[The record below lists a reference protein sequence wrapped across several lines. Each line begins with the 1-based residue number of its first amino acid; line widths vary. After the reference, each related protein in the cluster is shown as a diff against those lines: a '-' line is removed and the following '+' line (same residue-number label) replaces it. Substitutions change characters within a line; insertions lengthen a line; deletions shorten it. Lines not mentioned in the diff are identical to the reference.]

1 MKKNYILINL
11 LSLFFLVA
19 GSQVEAQDTL
29 TVDSNNGA
37 RGVLND
43 LINNDTTATGE
54 RATDVY
60 RLKRGQTYVLSGSLE
75 NVGGYHL
82 NIVAEE
88 GDGPRPRIV
97 PGVIDGGESDRPFR
111 ARGDLTLKGLYITGR
126 DQAGT
131 LNPRRRIIR
140 LSADDIRVVVDDCH
154 LDEDGQAAFRTDD
167 SGIKLYLTN
176 SIISNIGQPRNTLN
190 GRVLDDRGENLDTVI
205 YENNTFYNI
214 SHNLCND
221 RGGWIKY
228 AKINQNTIV
237 HVGNR
242 LFDFDETQTGI
253 FTNNLVINAGYLGN
267 ASSASSEGEDDAFLL
282 KFDTLSEQSISEL
295 PGVEQTFTYANNN
308 IYLDSAII
316 ESYPTLEEINAGTYP
331 EADSTVRPN
340 GILSVSAALFAGEQ
354 QVASNITEFV
364 SFSNGPP
371 LDDLIKIIDQF
382 YRDPN
387 PADDKLN
394 VDNWDISGQPFSFR
408 YSDFVESASF
418 SETDGQLGALS
429 WELILS
435 GKSGLEQSINEGE
448 ALLENAESGGNLGQY
463 PQTSI
468 DALNAAIVAAKEV
481 LENQL
486 ATGEE
491 VDQAKV
497 TLDDAIASFNGR
509 LITSTD
515 RAVDGNILIYPNPAS
530 EYILFKN
537 KNDVSFEM
545 WSVSGLFI
553 GKGRIEPNAKLS
565 IRDLVTGTYILRV
578 RDTSDQLKTY
588 KLIKQ

>member
-1 MKKNYILINL
+1 MKKNYRLKSL
-11 LSLFFLVA
+11 MALFFLII
-19 GSQVEAQDTL
+19 GSQVGAQDTL
-29 TVDSNNGA
+29 TVDSNSGEI
-37 RGVLND
+37 GLLND
-43 LINNDTTATGE
+43 LINNDTTATGD
-54 RATDVY
+54 RATAVY
-60 RLKRGQTYVLSGSLE
+60 RLKRGQTYVLSGGLE

-88 GDGPRPRIV
+88 GDGERPRIV
-97 PGVIDGGESDRPFR
+97 PGVISGGESDRPFR

-126 DQAGT
+126 DELGT

-140 LSADDIRVVVDDCH
+140 LSAPDIRVEVDDCH
-154 LDEDGQAAFRTDD
+154 LDQDGQAAFRTDD

-176 SIISNIGQPRNTLN
+176 SIVSNIGQPRNTLN
-190 GRVLDDRGENLDTVI
+190 GRVLDDRGSNLDTVI

-228 AKINQNTIV
+228 ARVNQNTIV

-267 ASSASSEGEDDAFLL
+267 DADTIVNDAFLL

-295 PGVEQTFTYANNN
+295 PDVEQTFTYTNNN

-316 ESYPTLEEINAGTYP
+316 KSYPTIEEIRAGTYP

-340 GILSVSAALFAGEQ
+340 DILSPSTALFAGEAQ
-354 QVASNITEFV
+354 IATNITEFV
-364 SFSNGPP
+364 NFSDGPP
-371 LDDLIKIIDQF
+371 LDDLVKIIDQF

-394 VDNWDISGQPFSFR
+394 VDNWDISDEPFSFR
-408 YSDFVESASF
+408 YSDFTQSAS
-418 SETDGQLGALS
+418 SSINGGQLGALS

-435 GKSGLEQSINEGE
+435 GKSGLEQSLNEAR
-448 ALLENAESGGNLGQY
+448 ALLENAEAGGNLGQY
-463 PQTSI
+463 RKDAI
-468 DALNAAIVAAKEV
+468 DALTSAVTTAEGV

-486 ATGEE
+486 APDDE
-491 VDQAKV
+491 VTEAKTVLDQA
-497 TLDDAIASFNGR
+497 IANFNGQ

-515 RAVDGNILIYPNPAS
+515 GDVDQNIFIYPNPAS
-530 EYILFKN
+530 EYIFFKN

-545 WSVSGLFI
+545 WSVSGIFI
-553 GKGRIEPNAKLS
+553 GKGKIEPNAKLS
-565 IRDLVTGTYILRV
+565 LRDLKTGTYILRV
-578 RDTSDQLKTY
+578 RDTNDKLQTY

>member
-1 MKKNYILINL
+1 MA
-11 LSLFFLVA
+11 LFFLII
-19 GSQVEAQDTL
+19 GSQVGAQDTL
-29 TVDSNNGA
+29 TVDSNSGEI
-37 RGVLND
+37 GLLND
-43 LINNDTTATGE
+43 LINNDTTATGD
-54 RATDVY
+54 RATAVY
-60 RLKRGQTYVLSGSLE
+60 RLKRGQTYVLSGGLE

-88 GDGPRPRIV
+88 GDGERPRIV
-97 PGVIDGGESDRPFR
+97 PGVISGGESDRPFR

-126 DQAGT
+126 DELGT

-140 LSADDIRVVVDDCH
+140 LSAPDIRVEVDDCH
-154 LDEDGQAAFRTDD
+154 LDQDGQAAFRTDD

-176 SIISNIGQPRNTLN
+176 SIVSNIGQPRNTLN
-190 GRVLDDRGENLDTVI
+190 GRVLDDRGSNLDTVI

-228 AKINQNTIV
+228 ARVNQNTIV

-267 ASSASSEGEDDAFLL
+267 DADTIVNDAFLL

-295 PGVEQTFTYANNN
+295 PDVEQTFTYTNNN

-316 ESYPTLEEINAGTYP
+316 KSYPTIEEIRAGTYP

-340 GILSVSAALFAGEQ
+340 DILSPSTALFAGEAQ
-354 QVASNITEFV
+354 IATNITEFV
-364 SFSNGPP
+364 NFSDGPP
-371 LDDLIKIIDQF
+371 LDDLVKIIDQF

-394 VDNWDISGQPFSFR
+394 VDNWDISDEPFSFR
-408 YSDFVESASF
+408 YSDFTQSAS
-418 SETDGQLGALS
+418 SSINGGQLGALS

-435 GKSGLEQSINEGE
+435 GKSGLEQSLNEAR
-448 ALLENAESGGNLGQY
+448 ALLENAEAGGNLGQY
-463 PQTSI
+463 RKDAI
-468 DALNAAIVAAKEV
+468 DALTSAVTTAEGV

-486 ATGEE
+486 APDDE
-491 VDQAKV
+491 VTEAKTVLDQA
-497 TLDDAIASFNGR
+497 IANFNGQ

-515 RAVDGNILIYPNPAS
+515 GDVDQNIFIYPNPAS
-530 EYILFKN
+530 EYIFFKN

-545 WSVSGLFI
+545 WSVSGIFI
-553 GKGRIEPNAKLS
+553 GKGKIEPNAKLS
-565 IRDLVTGTYILRV
+565 LRDLKTGTYILRV
-578 RDTSDQLKTY
+578 RDTNDKLQTY